1 MYTMRTVLF
10 LAVGFL
16 LLAAFLI
23 LGRLFWAN
31 YPSAKYA
38 ATVAFIVLWL
48 LISAFNLWVGVSKA
62 GYTVADELPIFLLI
76 FAVPAAVAVIL
87 KWRLL

>member
-1 MYTMRTVLF
+1 MRTVLF

-23 LGRLFWAN
+23 LGRLFSAS

-38 ATVAFIVLWL
+38 ATAAFIVFWL

-76 FAVPAAVAVIL
+76 FAVPAAAAVIL
-87 KWRLL
+87 KWRFL

>member
-1 MYTMRTVLF
+1 MRTVLF
-10 LAVGFL
+10 LTVGFL

-23 LGRLFWAN
+23 LGRLFSRN
-31 YPSAKYA
+31 YPSATYA
-38 ATVAFIVLWL
+38 VTVGFILLWL

-87 KWRLL
+87 KWRYL

>member
-1 MYTMRTVLF
+1 MRTVLF
-10 LAVGFL
+10 LVVGFL

-23 LGRLFWAN
+23 LGRLFSAN
-31 YPSAKYA
+31 YPGATHA

-76 FAVPAAVAVIL
+76 FAVPAVVAAIL
-87 KWRLL
+87 KWRFL